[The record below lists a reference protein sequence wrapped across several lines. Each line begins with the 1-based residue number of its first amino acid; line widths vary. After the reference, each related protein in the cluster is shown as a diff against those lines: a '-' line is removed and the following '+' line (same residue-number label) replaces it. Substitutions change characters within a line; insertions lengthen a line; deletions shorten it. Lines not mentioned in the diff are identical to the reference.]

1 MPQLTNKMSVLGSLS
16 LLLALCALPALT
28 LRSGSCY
35 KEVVGPRPSH
45 VTSKL
50 PHEYVDSASLPDYFD
65 WRNVNDTLFVSEV
78 TNQFLPSP
86 CGCCWAHAAT
96 GALTDRFIIAKK
108 AKVSQVKL
116 SPQVLLDCA
125 PKAGSCKGGSDLLAY
140 EFIHKNGITDITCS
154 PYQGVDDFYWAELPC
169 GQMMCRTCDVT
180 GTCKFINGT
189 KYYISE
195 YGSVTG
201 EDQMMAEIYARGPI
215 ACSVNAHNT
224 AFEDYTSGIIQD
236 PTQYNSTT
244 HVVAIT
250 GWGVDKDSGMKYW
263 IGRNSFG
270 TAWGEE
276 GWFNL
281 ERGVNCLDIEKHPC
295 AWAVPNTD

>member
-1 MPQLTNKMSVLGSLS
+1 MAILKVS
-16 LLLALCALPALT
+16 LLLAFCTLPAFT
-28 LRSGSCY
+28 LHYKSCY
-35 KEVVGPRPSH
+35 KDVVGPRPSH
-45 VTSKL
+45 ITTK
-50 PHEYVDSASLPDYFD
+50 PPYKYTDSATLPDNFD
-65 WRNVNDTLFVSEV
+65 WRSVNDTLFVSEV
-78 TNQFLPSP
+78 TNQFLPSL

-125 PKAGSCKGGSDLLAY
+125 SEAGSCYGGSDLLAY
-140 EFIHKNGITDITCS
+140 KFIHEHGITDITCS
-154 PYQGVDDFYWAELPC
+154 PYQGVDNFYWAEVPC
-169 GQMMCRTCDVT
+169 DQMMCRTCDLV

-189 KYYISE
+189 KYYVSE
-195 YGSVTG
+195 YGEVTG
-201 EDQMMAEIYARGPI
+201 EDQMMAEIYNRGPI
-215 ACSVNAHNT
+215 ACSVYAHSP
-224 AFEDYTSGIIQD
+224 AFEKYTGGIIQD
-236 PTQYNSTT
+236 PTQYSSTT

-250 GWGVDKDSGMKYW
+250 GWGMDPNTGMKYW

-276 GWFNL
+276 GWFLL

-295 AWAVPNTD
+295 AWAVPKMD